1 MVKGKDVG
9 TISSIDGSFSLNLS
23 EEDNEIVA
31 SFVGF
36 ISQEVSVGNQSII
49 SIYLEEDITELG
61 EVVVTALGFKEER
74 DKLGLTAS
82 KVEGDQISRSA
93 ETGLI
98 NGMAG
103 KASGLRVTRSSGD
116 PGAGSHIQ
124 IRGPVTITSSLQP
137 LIILDGVPIDNS
149 TGSSATS
156 GVVSQSRLND
166 INPNDIESIQI
177 LKGAS
182 AAALWGSQAA
192 KGVIY
197 ITTKSGEKG
206 DKPKISFRS
215 VYSMDQINSRHPL
228 QTTFGQGDNG
238 SFNPNS
244 TRSWGD
250 KISER
255 DNSEDIV
262 DTFGP
267 FFIDQNGVRHY
278 NVLLKNSRRIY
289 DESNFDQII
298 QNGSYTEN
306 TLSVSGGG
314 ENGTNYFSIG
324 DLNQKGDYKKQ

>member
-1 MVKGKDVG
+1 MTFHKKYFLLFSLLLSCYSLLAQKNISGVVVSSSESEPLVGVTVLEKDTQNG
-9 TISSIDGSFSLNLS
+9 TITDLNGSFSLTISN
-23 EEDNEIVA
+23 DQNIIVA
-31 SFVGF
+31 SFVGYKTQEINIGNRSSLS
-36 ISQEVSVGNQSII
+36 IS
-49 SIYLEEDITELG
+49 LEEDITELG

-82 KVEGDQISRSA
+82 KVEGSQISRSA

-98 NGMAG
+98 DGMAG

-149 TGSSATS
+149 TGASSTS

-206 DKPKISFRS
+206 SRPKISFKS
-215 VYSMDQINSRHPL
+215 VYSIDKINARHPL
-228 QTTFGQGDNG
+228 QNTFGQGDNG
-238 SFNPNS
+238 NFNPSS

-255 DNSEDIV
+255 DGSEHIM

-267 FFIDQNGVRHY
+267 FFY
-278 NVLLKNSRRIY
+278 
-289 DESNFDQII
+289 
-298 QNGSYTEN
+298 
-306 TLSVSGGG
+306 
-314 ENGTNYFSIG
+314 
-324 DLNQKGDYKKQ
+324 

>member
-1 MVKGKDVG
+1 MLGYFNIIAIFDYPVSMYRISQLFYLFFFSFSVITFNSFSQKSVSGKVYSSNDSEPLVGVTIMVKGKDVG

-149 TGSSATS
+149 TGSTATS

-192 KGVIY
+192 
-197 ITTKSGEKG
+197 
-206 DKPKISFRS
+206 
-215 VYSMDQINSRHPL
+215 
-228 QTTFGQGDNG
+228 
-238 SFNPNS
+238 
-244 TRSWGD
+244 
-250 KISER
+250 
-255 DNSEDIV
+255 
-262 DTFGP
+262 
-267 FFIDQNGVRHY
+267 
-278 NVLLKNSRRIY
+278 
-289 DESNFDQII
+289 
-298 QNGSYTEN
+298 
-306 TLSVSGGG
+306 
-314 ENGTNYFSIG
+314 
-324 DLNQKGDYKKQ
+324 